1 MTAAAHATAP
11 PASASPEAIAAALHR
26 LDLAAVRRRAVV
38 ARGLDLSGVELLAI
52 EHVERAGALSP
63 GELSACLQLS
73 SGGTTKLIQ
82 RLQRTGHLSRSP
94 DGTDGRRAYVRV
106 APAARRSIAA
116 RCADGGCRGSGRSA
130 SSRAPVRRSR
140 RCDGRA
146 ERHRGPHRRARQGS
160 RGGRPRRSGG
170 PASGSLELTDSPSAK
185 CRMASSDPWPP
196 TAPPRACDR
205 VSLRSWMV

>member
-116 RCADGGCRGSGRSA
+116 RHAALTEAVAAAVARLPHEHRSA
-130 SSRAPVRRSR
+130 VHDVVMAVLSATEGRTEELVREAAAGARDVLVARPPVHWS
-140 RCDGRA
+140 
-146 ERHRGPHRRARQGS
+146 
-160 RGGRPRRSGG
+160 
-170 PASGSLELTDSPSAK
+170 
-185 CRMASSDPWPP
+185 
-196 TAPPRACDR
+196 
-205 VSLRSWMV
+205 